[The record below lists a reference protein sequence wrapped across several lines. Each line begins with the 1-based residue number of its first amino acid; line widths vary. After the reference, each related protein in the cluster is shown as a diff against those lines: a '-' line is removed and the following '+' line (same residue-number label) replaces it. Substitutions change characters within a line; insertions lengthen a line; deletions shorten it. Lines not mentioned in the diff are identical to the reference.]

1 MWARVM
7 VLISLLLTACNL
19 QEASFI
25 TPERE
30 AILDGI
36 LRTAV
41 ESGDVPG
48 VVALVTTQDSVIYR
62 RAFGRMGPSGDKPM
76 QTDAIFQIWSM
87 TKPITSV
94 GIMQLVEKGALD
106 LDAAASDYLPELKDR
121 EVLVGI
127 DTMASAFTTRPAS
140 RPITIRDLLR
150 HTSGF
155 GYAFASAELV
165 ELGRVSGLSP
175 REEPILHD
183 PGERWTYGMGTAFL
197 GWIIE
202 AVSGETLPGF
212 LASQVLTPLGMDDT
226 SFELAPAD
234 TGRLVATYR
243 REGED
248 LVGEPLPDPYLPT
261 VRGDGGLLST
271 ADDYAH
277 FVQMILGG
285 GAWRGARVL
294 SEESVA
300 EMTRDQLDGLVVEEQ
315 PGAIPAWSN
324 DFPLGAGQDGFGL
337 GFQISVGNDPGR
349 RPPGSLSWAGI
360 MNTHFW
366 IDSQNGMG
374 VVLLVQV
381 LPFYD
386 EKAIDL
392 LSSFERAL
400 YTDPDA

>member
-1 MWARVM
+1 MWARAV
-7 VLISLLLTACNL
+7 VLISLLFTACAA
-19 QEASFI
+19 QETSFI

-36 LRTAV
+36 LRAAA

-48 VVALVTTQDSVIYR
+48 VVALVTTQDSVLYR

-76 QTDAIFQIWSM
+76 QTDAMFQIWSM

-94 GIMQLVEKGALD
+94 GIMQLVEKGALE
-106 LDAAASDYLPELKDR
+106 LDVPASDYLPELKDR

-127 DTMASAFTTRPAS
+127 DTVASTFATRAAS

-155 GYAFASAELV
+155 GYAFASAELG
-165 ELGRVSGLSP
+165 ELGRISGLSP
-175 REEPILHD
+175 REQPILHD

-202 AVSGETLPGF
+202 AVSGEPLPGF
-212 LASQVLTPLGMDDT
+212 LASQVLAPLGMDDT

-243 REGED
+243 RVGDE
-248 LVGEPLPDPYLPT
+248 LRGEPRPEPYLPT

-277 FVQMILGG
+277 FVQMILAG
-285 GAWRGARVL
+285 GAWRETRVL

-300 EMTRDQLDGLVVEEQ
+300 EMTRDQLDGLVVEKQ

-337 GFQISVGNDPGR
+337 GFQISVGNDPER
-349 RPPGSLSWAGI
+349 RPAGSFSWAGI
-360 MNTHFW
+360 ENTHFW
-366 IDSQNGMG
+366 IDPQNGIG
-374 VVLLVQV
+374 VVLLLQV

-386 EKAIDL
+386 EKAINL

-400 YTDPDA
+400 YTDSDA

>member
-7 VLISLLLTACNL
+7 VLISLLLTACTP

-48 VVALVTTQDSVIYR
+48 VVVLVTTQDSVIYR
-62 RAFGRMGPSGDKPM
+62 RAFGRMRPSGDKPM

-127 DTMASAFTTRPAS
+127 DTIASAFTTRPAS

-202 AVSGETLPGF
+202 AVSGETLPRF

-243 REGED
+243 RVGED

-366 IDSQNGMG
+366 IDSQNGIG